1 MKSCYCIHLQNFED
15 CFIVR
20 LFQRSVKK
28 LYFNKIIQIFQ
39 LVQQQGTVGRT
50 SLVCTEKKSLNYLKS
65 TAIYC

>member
-50 SLVCTEKKSLNYLKS
+50 S
-65 TAIYC
+65 